1 MEVTQGAAL
10 SLVHS
15 LRSKTVLTKDW
26 MDSSEKERKEP
37 WSHPHGVVTGPQ
49 HRVRSPFLKLED
61 VKAVGPGEENRVS
74 STLFLHSNSVRPCTQ
89 KPSYL
94 IRSDGFKNISRIKSE
109 NVKWNLCLP
118 D

>member
-1 MEVTQGAAL
+1 MEVTQSAAL

-61 VKAVGPGEENRVS
+61 VKAVGPGEENLVS
-74 STLFLHSNSVRPCTQ
+74 STLFLHSVVCVLVHRNPPT
-89 KPSYL
+89 
-94 IRSDGFKNISRIKSE
+94 
-109 NVKWNLCLP
+109 
-118 D
+118 